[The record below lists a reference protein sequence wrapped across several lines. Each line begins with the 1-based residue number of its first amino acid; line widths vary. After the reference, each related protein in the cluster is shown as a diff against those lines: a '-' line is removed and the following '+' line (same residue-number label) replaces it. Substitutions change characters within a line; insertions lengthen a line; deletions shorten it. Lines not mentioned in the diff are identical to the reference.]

1 MRHTLTISR
10 QRAPEAAISLLEK
23 QAMTDMI
30 QQNFSQ
36 LLVLFN
42 VLAGFKAD

>member
-1 MRHTLTISR
+1 MRHTRTISR
-10 QRAPEAAISLLEK
+10 QRAPEAAMSLLEK

-36 LLVLFN
+36 VLVLIN
-42 VLAGFKAD
+42 VLAGFKAE